1 MANNLSHN
9 LEKLKSTFHNIL
21 LLRNDVY
28 KVKKQVNIKITDLK
42 TIYGELSKN
51 TTKKALLFSLD
62 SFFFQYKLF
71 SVELENIDRC
81 RILLNNRM
89 YCDYYKLYT
98 LIVNYIK
105 DNSEDLNADKKIEF
119 YTFPPYKDL
128 EPFQEYNLDDIKH
141 IHDDIMKYIHF
152 LYECYETNQTKIT
165 NYNGKTRI
173 GFSIS
178 NLLNTLGHENMVLK
192 QQMSLYIN
200 YLSFFHISQTKHLKS
215 LLQRLKDFDSEIEEN
230 VNGNHAYSVD
240 DVEEADSIRKFDYN
254 EYDETPINE
263 AIKDV
268 VDNSSISV
276 KHITHETSTRENI
289 EPNIDNSSISVKS
302 MTKIEVE
309 SETKTANILLIPENN
324 IEPKVHKLT
333 STPTSVSTISTT
345 DST

>member
-21 LLRNDVY
+21 LLRNDVT
-28 KVKKQVNIKITDLK
+28 KLKKQVNNKIMELK

-71 SVELENIDRC
+71 SVELENIDRF
-81 RILLNNRM
+81 RVLLNNRM

-105 DNSEDLNADKKIEF
+105 DNSEDLSAEKIEF
-119 YTFPPYKDL
+119 YTFPVYKDL

-141 IHDDIMKYIHF
+141 IHEDIMKYINF
-152 LYECYETNQTKIT
+152 LYECYEINQSKIT

-178 NLLNTLGHENMVLK
+178 NLLNTLEHENMVLK
-192 QQMSLYIN
+192 QQMALYIN

-215 LLQRLKDFDSEIEEN
+215 LLQRLKDFDNEIEEN

-240 DVEEADSIRKFDYN
+240 DVEEADTIRKFDYN
-254 EYDETPINE
+254 EYDDESPITMD
-263 AIKDV
+263 IDP
-268 VDNSSISV
+268 VDDMSSVSV
-276 KHITHETSTRENI
+276 QSIPKVDENT
-289 EPNIDNSSISVKS
+289 ENKF
-302 MTKIEVE
+302 
-309 SETKTANILLIPENN
+309 ANITLIPDNTET
-324 IEPKVHKLT
+324 I
-333 STPTSVSTISTT
+333 TPTPVHTPTTVSTLSDTEST
-345 DST
+345 

>member
-21 LLRNDVY
+21 LLRNDVT
-28 KVKKQVNIKITDLK
+28 KLKKQVNNKILDLK
-42 TIYGELSKN
+42 KIYGELSKN

-71 SVELENIDRC
+71 SVELENIDRF

-105 DNSEDLNADKKIEF
+105 ENSEDLSAEKIEF
-119 YTFPPYKDL
+119 YTFPVYKDL

-141 IHDDIMKYIHF
+141 IHEDIMKYINF
-152 LYECYETNQTKIT
+152 LYDCYEINQTKIT

-178 NLLNTLGHENMVLK
+178 NLLNTLEHENMVLK

-254 EYDETPINE
+254 EYDEENPINVDITPIE
-263 AIKDV
+263 DTTAI
-268 VDNSSISV
+268 SE
-276 KHITHETSTRENI
+276 ETI
-289 EPNIDNSSISVKS
+289 PDVKS
-302 MTKIEVE
+302 TVKNDTV
-309 SETKTANILLIPENN
+309 NITLIPDVNESVTPTP
-324 IEPKVHKLT
+324 IH
-333 STPTSVSTISTT
+333 TPTSVSTLSDTNNT
-345 DST
+345 

>member
-21 LLRNDVY
+21 LLRNDVT
-28 KVKKQVNIKITDLK
+28 KLKKQVNNKILELK
-42 TIYGELSKN
+42 TIYGDLSKN

-71 SVELENIDRC
+71 SVELENIDRF

-89 YCDYYKLYT
+89 YCDYYKLYV

-105 DNSEDLNADKKIEF
+105 DNSEDLCAEKIDF
-119 YTFPPYKDL
+119 YTFPVYKDL

-141 IHDDIMKYIHF
+141 IHEDIMKYINF
-152 LYECYETNQTKIT
+152 LYECYEINQSKIT

-178 NLLNTLGHENMVLK
+178 NLLNTLEHENTVLK

-215 LLQRLKDFDSEIEEN
+215 LLQRLKDFDSDIEEN

-240 DVEEADSIRKFDYN
+240 DVEEADTLRKFDYN
-254 EYDETPINE
+254 EYDEEDPITT
-263 AIKDV
+263 D
-268 VDNSSISV
+268 
-276 KHITHETSTRENI
+276 I
-289 EPNIDNSSISVKS
+289 EPIDEISSVSVESIPKVDE
-302 MTKIEVE
+302 KIEN
-309 SETKTANILLIPENN
+309 KLANITLIPDNTQT
-324 IEPKVHKLT
+324 IPPTPVH
-333 STPTSVSTISTT
+333 TPTTISTLS
-345 DST
+345 DSESK

>member
-21 LLRNDVY
+21 LLRNDVT
-28 KVKKQVNIKITDLK
+28 KLKKQVNNKIMELK

-71 SVELENIDRC
+71 SVELENIDRF
-81 RILLNNRM
+81 RVLLNNRM

-105 DNSEDLNADKKIEF
+105 DNSEDLSAEKIEF
-119 YTFPPYKDL
+119 YTFPVYKDL

-141 IHDDIMKYIHF
+141 IHEDIMKYINF
-152 LYECYETNQTKIT
+152 LYECYEINQTKIT

-178 NLLNTLGHENMVLK
+178 NLLNTLEHENMVLK
-192 QQMSLYIN
+192 QQMALYIN

-215 LLQRLKDFDSEIEEN
+215 LLQRLKDFDNEIEEN

-240 DVEEADSIRKFDYN
+240 DVEEADTIRKFDYN
-254 EYDETPINE
+254 EYDDESPITMD
-263 AIKDV
+263 IDP
-268 VDNSSISV
+268 VDDMSSVSV
-276 KHITHETSTRENI
+276 QSIPKVDENT
-289 EPNIDNSSISVKS
+289 ENKF
-302 MTKIEVE
+302 
-309 SETKTANILLIPENN
+309 ANITLIPDNTE
-324 IEPKVHKLT
+324 II
-333 STPTSVSTISTT
+333 TPTPVHTPTTVSTLSDTEST
-345 DST
+345 